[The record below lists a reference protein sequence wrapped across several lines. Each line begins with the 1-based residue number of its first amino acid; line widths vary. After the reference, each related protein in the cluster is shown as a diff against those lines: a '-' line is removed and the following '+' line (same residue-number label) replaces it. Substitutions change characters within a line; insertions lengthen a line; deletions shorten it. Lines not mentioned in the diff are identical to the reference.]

1 MSKLVTMAVIGRIRR
16 RLAIAIVITALIPVL
31 VAIWLAESAI
41 RQTSERFFMPEVG
54 TRLDQSLELYQELA
68 HAVKSRMRAEAAEI
82 AAQPALERLTADAPK
97 QLASE
102 REIVQREL
110 ERQLKRHPT
119 LVSLTVEAGD
129 EVVANVDRGKPLDPQ
144 RENRLRVELPLR
156 AGAADDLPL
165 DARPGDG
172 RPGDDR
178 PVDDVAVDDRAEE
191 DSAPDERA
199 TDSAPRLIAVFAAER
214 ARFDELETMG
224 QFVTTYK
231 QVASRRRD
239 DERSYIYA
247 LALLLGIT
255 ILAAVG
261 VGSLFARGVTARID
275 ELAEATQRVG
285 AGDLSVRVSERGT
298 DEITDFARAFNRML
312 AEIESSRARIEY
324 LQRIGAWQEMARRL
338 AHEIKNPLTPIQLA
352 VQEVHRRY
360 HGDEA
365 DYAKLLDITLEIVED
380 EVGTLRRLV
389 TEFSDFARLP
399 QAKLEEADLVEFL
412 AAQRQRLL
420 LSDEEM
426 RDGDRESIL
435 DLDPAVAVLIEL
447 PDTAASVYLDR
458 QMFRRALINLIRNAV
473 EAVQEAGKA
482 GGEVKVGLERAGDYW
497 EVHVDDNGPG
507 LDKALAAAIFDPY
520 VTGKRDGTG
529 LGLAIVKK
537 IVIEH
542 GGSVF
547 ATASPMGGARFTV
560 RVPALGSAAARAL
573 WKASSSRQRLDKE
586 REQRPQLSA

>member
-1 MSKLVTMAVIGRIRR
+1 VSKLVTMAVIGIRR

-82 AAQPALERLTADAPK
+82 AAQPALQQLISEAPK
-97 QLASE
+97 AVE
-102 REIVQREL
+102 PPREVVRREL
-110 ERQLKRHPT
+110 EHQLKRHPT

-129 EVVANVDRGKPLDPQ
+129 EVVASVDRGKPLDPK

-156 AGAADDLPL
+156 AGAADELPL
-165 DARPGDG
+165 DDGPPEG
-172 RPGDDR
+172 RPRDDI
-178 PVDDVAVDDRAEE
+178 AADDRAEE
-191 DSAPDERA
+191 DVAPDA
-199 TDSAPRLIAVFAAER
+199 PSADGAPRLIAVFAAER

-261 VGSLFARGVTARID
+261 VGSLFARGVTTRID

-399 QAKLEEADLVEFL
+399 QAMLEEADLVEFL

-426 RDGDRESIL
+426 RDGERESIL
-435 DLDPAVAVLIEL
+435 DLDPAVAVVIEL
-447 PDTAASVYLDR
+447 PNTTASVYLDR

-473 EAVQEAGKA
+473 EAVQETGKT
-482 GGEVKVGLERAGDYW
+482 GGEVQVGLERAGDYW

-573 WKASSSRQRLDKE
+573 WKASSSRQRLEKD
-586 REQRPQLSA
+586 RGQRPQLSA

>member
-1 MSKLVTMAVIGRIRR
+1 MAVIGRIRR
-16 RLAIAIVITALIPVL
+16 RLAIAIVLTALIPVL

-82 AAQPALERLTADAPK
+82 AARPELR
-97 QLASE
+97 QLAQNPMPE
-102 REIVQREL
+102 AIETEL
-110 ERQLKRHPT
+110 ERAFKTHPS

-129 EVVANVDRGKPLDPQ
+129 AVVAAVDRGKPLDPKL
-144 RENRLRVELPLR
+144 ENRLRVELPLT
-156 AGAADDLPL
+156 AA
-165 DARPGDG
+165 
-172 RPGDDR
+172 
-178 PVDDVAVDDRAEE
+178 AEE
-191 DSAPDERA
+191 DSESDA
-199 TDSAPRLIAVFAAER
+199 APRLIAVFAAER

-224 QFVTTYK
+224 QFVNTYK

-255 ILAAVG
+255 ILGAVG

-312 AEIESSRARIEY
+312 AEVESSRARIEY

-360 HGDEA
+360 HGDQAE
-365 DYAKLLDITLEIVED
+365 YTKLLDTTLEIVQD

-399 QAKLEEADLVEFL
+399 QATLEEADLVEFL
-412 AAQRQRLL
+412 TAQRQRLL
-420 LSDEEM
+420 LADDEAQGGE
-426 RDGDRESIL
+426 RESIL
-435 DLDPAVAVLIEL
+435 DLDPGVAVTIEL
-447 PDTAASVYLDR
+447 PSAPAGVYLDR

-473 EAVQEAGKA
+473 EAVQELGKP
-482 GGEVKVGLERAGDYW
+482 GGQVKVGLVRAGDYW

-507 LDKALAAAIFDPY
+507 LDAALAAAIFDPY

-537 IVIEH
+537 IVVEH
-542 GGSVF
+542 GGTVF
-547 ATASPMGGARFTV
+547 AVAGPMGGARFTV
-560 RVPALGSAAARAL
+560 RLPALGTAAAHAL
-573 WKASSSRQRLDKE
+573 WKASSRQRVDKE
-586 REQRPQLSA
+586 REQRPLLSA

>member
-1 MSKLVTMAVIGRIRR
+1 VSKLVTMAVIGRIRR

-54 TRLDQSLELYQELA
+54 ARLDQSLELYQELA

-82 AAQPALERLTADAPK
+82 AAQPALQELAVVAPK
-97 QLASE
+97 AADPP
-102 REIVQREL
+102 RGAVQHEL

-129 EVVANVDRGKPLDPQ
+129 EVLATVDRGKPLDPK

-156 AGAADDLPL
+156 AGALDDLPVDDL
-165 DARPGDG
+165 PA
-172 RPGDDR
+172 DDR
-178 PVDDVAVDDRAEE
+178 AADDVVGDDRAEE
-191 DSAPDERA
+191 DAAPAERA
-199 TDSAPRLIAVFAAER
+199 ADAAPRLIAVFAAER

-360 HGDEA
+360 HGGEA

-473 EAVQEAGKA
+473 EAVQETGKT
-482 GGEVKVGLERAGDYW
+482 GGEVQVGLERAGDYW

-547 ATASPMGGARFTV
+547 ATASPLGGARFTV
-560 RVPALGSAAARAL
+560 RMPALGSAAARAL
-573 WKASSSRQRLDKE
+573 WKASSSRQRLEKD

>member
-1 MSKLVTMAVIGRIRR
+1 MAVIGRIRR
-16 RLAIAIVITALIPVL
+16 RLAIAIVLTALIPVL

-82 AAQPALERLTADAPK
+82 AARSELR
-97 QLASE
+97 QLAQNPVPE
-102 REIVQREL
+102 AIETELQRAF
-110 ERQLKRHPT
+110 KTHPS

-129 EVVANVDRGKPLDPQ
+129 NVVADVDRGKPLDPKL
-144 RENRLRVELPLR
+144 ENRLRVELPLT
-156 AGAADDLPL
+156 AAEADDPEG
-165 DARPGDG
+165 DA
-172 RPGDDR
+172 
-178 PVDDVAVDDRAEE
+178 
-191 DSAPDERA
+191 
-199 TDSAPRLIAVFAAER
+199 APRLIAVFAAER

-224 QFVTTYK
+224 QFVNTYK

-239 DERSYIYA
+239 DEKSYIYA

-312 AEIESSRARIEY
+312 AEVESSRARIEY

-365 DYAKLLDITLEIVED
+365 EYTKLLDTTLEIVQD

-412 AAQRQRLL
+412 TAQRQRLL
-420 LSDEEM
+420 LRDEEI
-426 RDGDRESIL
+426 RDGERESIL
-435 DLDPAVAVLIEL
+435 DLDPGVAVTIEL
-447 PDTAASVYLDR
+447 PSGSAGVYLDR

-473 EAVQEAGKA
+473 EAVQELGKPE
-482 GGEVKVGLERAGDYW
+482 GQVKVGLERAGDYW

-507 LDKALAAAIFDPY
+507 LDTALAVAIFDPY

-537 IVIEH
+537 IVVEH
-542 GGSVF
+542 GGAVF
-547 ATASPMGGARFTV
+547 AIAGPLGGARFTV
-560 RVPALGSAAARAL
+560 RLPALGTAAARAL
-573 WKASSSRQRLDKE
+573 WKASSRQRVDKE
-586 REQRPQLSA
+586 REPRPALSA

>member
-1 MSKLVTMAVIGRIRR
+1 MSKLVTMAVMGRIRR

-54 TRLDQSLELYQELA
+54 ARLDQSLELYQELA

-82 AAQPALERLTADAPK
+82 AAQPELRKLAAQAD
-97 QLASE
+97 
-102 REIVQREL
+102 REAVVGQL
-110 ERQLKRHPT
+110 ERQIKRHPS

-129 EVVANVDRGKPLDPQ
+129 ELVGSVDRGRPLDPK
-144 RENRLRVELPLR
+144 RENQLSVELPLYDGSR
-156 AGAADDLPL
+156 DD
-165 DARPGDG
+165 
-172 RPGDDR
+172 
-178 PVDDVAVDDRAEE
+178 EE
-191 DSAPDERA
+191 
-199 TDSAPRLIAVFAAER
+199 TDNAPRLIAMFAAER

-224 QFVTTYK
+224 QFVNTYK

-239 DERSYIYA
+239 DEKSYIYA

-275 ELAEATQRVG
+275 ELAEATHRVG

-312 AEIESSRARIEY
+312 AEVESSRARIEY

-360 HGDEA
+360 HGGEA
-365 DYAKLLDITLEIVED
+365 DYAKLLDTTLEIVED

-389 TEFSDFARLP
+389 TEFSNFARLP

-412 AAQRQRLL
+412 AGQRQRLL
-420 LSDEEM
+420 LADDEA
-426 RDGDRESIL
+426 RDGERESIL
-435 DLDPAVAVLIEL
+435 DLDPTVAVVIDL
-447 PDTAASVYLDR
+447 PDTTASVYLDR

-473 EAVQEAGKA
+473 EAVQETKRP
-482 GGEVKVGLERAGDYW
+482 GGQVRVGLERAGDYW

-507 LDKALAAAIFDPY
+507 LDKALAVAVFDPY

-547 ATASPMGGARFTV
+547 AAASPMGGARFTV

-573 WKASSSRQRLDKE
+573 WKASSRQRLDKD
-586 REQRPQLSA
+586 REPRRELTA

>member
-1 MSKLVTMAVIGRIRR
+1 MSKLVTVAVIGRIRR
-16 RLAIAIVITALIPVL
+16 RLAIAIVLTALIPVL

-54 TRLDQSLELYQELA
+54 ARLDQSLELYQELA
-68 HAVKSRMRAEAAEI
+68 HAVKSTMRAEAAEI
-82 AAQPALERLTADAPK
+82 AAQPAL
-97 QLASE
+97 
-102 REIVQREL
+102 
-110 ERQLKRHPT
+110 RQLPEPPERAAIEAELARHFKRHPS

-129 EVVANVDRGKPLDPQ
+129 EVLGSVDRGKPVDPE
-144 RENRLRVELPLR
+144 RENRLRVELPLGGE
-156 AGAADDLPL
+156 ALDDP
-165 DARPGDG
+165 AS
-172 RPGDDR
+172 DD
-178 PVDDVAVDDRAEE
+178 
-191 DSAPDERA
+191 
-199 TDSAPRLIAVFAAER
+199 APRLIAVFAAER

-224 QFVTTYK
+224 QFVNTYK

-247 LALLLGIT
+247 LAVLLGIT

-285 AGDLSVRVSERGT
+285 AGDLSVRVSERGS
-298 DEITDFARAFNRML
+298 DEISDFAKAFNRML
-312 AEIESSRARIEY
+312 AEVESSRARIEY

-360 HGDEA
+360 HGGEA
-365 DYAKLLDITLEIVED
+365 EYAKLLDTTLEIVED

-420 LSDEEM
+420 LADEEA
-426 RDGDRESIL
+426 RDERESIL
-435 DLDPAVAVLIEL
+435 DLDPTVAIVIDLPSAVAH
-447 PDTAASVYLDR
+447 VYLDR

-473 EAVQEAGKA
+473 EAVQELGKP
-482 GGEVKVGLERAGDYW
+482 GGEVRVSLERAGDYW

-507 LDKALAAAIFDPY
+507 LDKALKAAIFDPY

-537 IVIEH
+537 IVVEH
-542 GGSVF
+542 GGSVVA
-547 ATASPMGGARFTV
+547 ATSPLGGARFTV

-573 WKASSSRQRLDKE
+573 WKASTRQRSE
-586 REQRPQLSA
+586 REPEQRPQLTA

>member
-1 MSKLVTMAVIGRIRR
+1 MSKLVTVAVIGRIRR
-16 RLAIAIVITALIPVL
+16 RLAIAIVLTALIPVL

-54 TRLDQSLELYQELA
+54 ARLDQSLELYQELA

-82 AAQPALERLTADAPK
+82 AAQPGLRQLPDAP
-97 QLASE
+97 E
-102 REIVQREL
+102 REILENEL
-110 ERQLKRHPT
+110 SRHFQRHPS
-119 LVSLTVEAGD
+119 LVSLTVEVGD
-129 EVVANVDRGKPLDPQ
+129 EVLGTVDRGKPVDPK

-156 AGAADDLPL
+156 AASLDDPALE
-165 DARPGDG
+165 DG
-172 RPGDDR
+172 
-178 PVDDVAVDDRAEE
+178 
-191 DSAPDERA
+191 
-199 TDSAPRLIAVFAAER
+199 PRLIAVFAAER

-224 QFVTTYK
+224 QFVNTYK

-298 DEITDFARAFNRML
+298 DEITDFAKAFNRML
-312 AEIESSRARIEY
+312 AEVESSRARIEY

-360 HGDEA
+360 QGGQAE
-365 DYAKLLDITLEIVED
+365 YAKLLDTTLEIVQD

-399 QAKLEEADLVEFL
+399 QAKLEQADLVEFL

-420 LSDEEM
+420 LADEEA
-426 RDGDRESIL
+426 RDGERESIL
-435 DLDPAVAVLIEL
+435 DLDPGVAVVIDL
-447 PDTAASVYLDR
+447 PETTASVYLDR

-473 EAVQEAGKA
+473 EAVQETGKPD
-482 GGEVKVGLERAGDYW
+482 GEVRVGVERTGDYW

-547 ATASPMGGARFTV
+547 AAASPMGGARFTV

-573 WKASSSRQRLDKE
+573 WKASGRQRSSKE
-586 REQRPQLSA
+586 RGQRPLLTA

>member
-1 MSKLVTMAVIGRIRR
+1 MSKLVTVAVIGRIRR
-16 RLAIAIVITALIPVL
+16 RLAIAIVLTALIPVL

-54 TRLDQSLELYQELA
+54 ARLDQSLELYQELA

-82 AAQPALERLTADAPK
+82 AAHPALR
-97 QLASE
+97 QLPDEPE
-102 REIVQREL
+102 REVLETEL
-110 ERQLKRHPT
+110 ARHFKRHPS

-129 EVVANVDRGKPLDPQ
+129 DVLGTVDRGKPVDPE
-144 RENRLRVELPLR
+144 RENRLRVELPLH
-156 AGAADDLPL
+156 AGSLDDPAL
-165 DARPGDG
+165 D
-172 RPGDDR
+172 
-178 PVDDVAVDDRAEE
+178 E
-191 DSAPDERA
+191 
-199 TDSAPRLIAVFAAER
+199 APRLIAVFAAQR

-224 QFVTTYK
+224 QFVNTYK

-312 AEIESSRARIEY
+312 AEVESSRARIEY

-360 HGDEA
+360 HGDEVE
-365 DYAKLLDITLEIVED
+365 YAKLLDTTLEIVQD

-399 QAKLEEADLVEFL
+399 QAELEAADLVEFL

-420 LSDEEM
+420 FADEDA
-426 RDGDRESIL
+426 RDGERESIL
-435 DLDPAVAVLIEL
+435 DLDPTVAVVIDL
-447 PDTAASVYLDR
+447 PATTASVYLDR

-473 EAVQEAGKA
+473 EAVQETGKA
-482 GGEVKVGLERAGDYW
+482 GGEVRVGLERSGDYW

-547 ATASPMGGARFTV
+547 AAAGPMGGARFTV

-573 WKASSSRQRLDKE
+573 WKASARQRSDKE
-586 REQRPQLSA
+586 REQRPLLTA